1 VGGLRV
7 LGSYGWIP
15 MIVGLEEEGWGRRR
29 TGGGGAVAGGGG
41 EAVLPHR
48 RPAKVGWRSGR

>member
-1 VGGLRV
+1 

-48 RPAKVGWRSGR
+48 RPAEVGWRSGR